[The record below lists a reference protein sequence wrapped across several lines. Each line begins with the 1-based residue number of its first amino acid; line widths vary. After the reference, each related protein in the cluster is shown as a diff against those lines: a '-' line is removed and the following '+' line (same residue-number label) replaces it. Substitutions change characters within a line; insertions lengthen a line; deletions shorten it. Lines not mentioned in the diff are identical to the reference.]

1 MALRPQTSPAKGLV
15 LSGSPLVLLTM
26 GGQGRVN
33 PSGLFQSGEAGVQ
46 EEVVTFSQDSLG
58 VMCPLG
64 QGASSLASSRF
75 WLQMRLLFRSVL
87 GQGPE

>member
-1 MALRPQTSPAKGLV
+1 
-15 LSGSPLVLLTM
+15 M